1 MQEIMGRVS
10 VIIPAYNAQ
19 KFIKET
25 IESVKKQTYSD
36 WELIVVNDGSTDD
49 TVTVLENEGDQRIRL
64 VHQANKGVSSARNNG
79 LQQATGEFIMFLD
92 ADDVLTSDFIKSRLN
107 FLKSNPEIGFTGGLV
122 ETFPSKSSLKKAAA
136 VDPENE
142 ILFFN
147 TSYATIP
154 SNYLFRRKMLRDNN
168 IEFNINLS
176 STADRFFILQVS
188 RVSKGRV
195 IEDEGSRLL
204 YRIDS
209 QSMSH
214 NISPRLILDNEQ
226 FYKELE
232 IANMLPAVN
241 RQKFKS
247 LYFYSLGLG
256 FVKIRDFK
264 SFIKY
269 FWNSFISAPLFFMKL
284 ILKRATVTK

>member
-1 MQEIMGRVS
+1 MGRVS

-79 LQQATGEFIMFLD
+79 LRQATGEFVMFLD

-232 IANMLPAVN
+232 IANMLPAAN

-256 FVKIRDFK
+256 FVKVRDFK

-269 FWNSFISAPLFFMKL
+269 FWNSFISSPLYFMKL
-284 ILKRATVTK
+284 ILKRATFTK